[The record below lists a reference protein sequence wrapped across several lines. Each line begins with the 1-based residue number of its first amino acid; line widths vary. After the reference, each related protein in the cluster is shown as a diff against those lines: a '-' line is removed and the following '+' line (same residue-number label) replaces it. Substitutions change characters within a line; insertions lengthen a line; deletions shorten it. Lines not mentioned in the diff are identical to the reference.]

1 MSIERK
7 LNLLG
12 LNDKESLVYK
22 SALQLD
28 SFTVSEISSQ
38 SGVKRSTCYIVLGE
52 LVKKGLVSFVP
63 GSKKIKYKAES
74 PDIFEKQAR
83 QQLSFV
89 ERFLPDLKSLN
100 SSNAKS
106 PTIRFYTGQK
116 GIQNILEETI
126 KAKGKRVYHIGASTA
141 IVQTV
146 GDDFMKRYIARRV
159 EAGIRVTTVRIREH
173 EVEENVYTDQKNRLR
188 DIRFAPKN
196 INIHNNIV
204 IMKDRVAIISTPESG
219 FGFIIESK
227 EMADTMLALFEILW
241 DISTD
246 K

>member
-28 SFTVSEISSQ
+28 SFTVSEISTQ

-126 KAKGKRVYHIGASTA
+126 KAKEKKVYHIGASTA

-146 GDDFMKRYIARRV
+146 GDEFMKSYISRRDN
-159 EAGIRVTTVRIREH
+159 AGIKVSTIRIREH
-173 EVEENVYTDQKNRLR
+173 EVEEGVYTDQSKLR
-188 DIRFAPKN
+188 DIRFAPRN

-204 IMKDRVAIISTPESG
+204 IMKDKVAIISTPESG

-241 DISTD
+241 DISSEE
-246 K
+246 